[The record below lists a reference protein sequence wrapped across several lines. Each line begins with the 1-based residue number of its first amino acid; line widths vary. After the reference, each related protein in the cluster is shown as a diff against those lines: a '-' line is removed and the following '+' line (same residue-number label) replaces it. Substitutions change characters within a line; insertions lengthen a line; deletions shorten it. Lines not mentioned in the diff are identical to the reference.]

1 MYDDDEVSKDNFH
14 AYTPTDATFSKRATT
29 SNSLRTFK
37 SNNLINSL
45 LKQKMMESISP
56 ISKKMES
63 KLETPNSM
71 SHCISHSLLKSQ
83 KEMTPI
89 KPSKMLKTIGEKL
102 YEMSPEEKNVSVTG
116 ENKIYKKSLEHYYFK
131 NKDHPNKKLLE
142 SISGRSKYFD
152 SISPSSKKIIKKQMQ
167 AQNWSAKK
175 PAAVNLLSTSVVAGS
190 NFPKNTFCQ
199 SFINESDFS
208 RFDLASSILDSTNR
222 KGASSI
228 KHNSLLE

>member
-1 MYDDDEVSKDNFH
+1 MRLNKISKSNFH

-37 SNNLINSL
+37 SNNLINNM
-45 LKQKMMESISP
+45 LKQKMMDTISP
-56 ISKKMES
+56 ISRKMENQ
-63 KLETPNSM
+63 LNTPNSM
-71 SHCISHSLLKSQ
+71 NHCISHSLLKSQ

-102 YEMSPEEKNVSVTG
+102 YEMGQEEKNVSVKG
-116 ENKIYKKSLEHYYFK
+116 ESKIYKKSLEHYYFK
-131 NKDHPNKKLLE
+131 SKEHPNKKMLE

-152 SISPSSKKIIKKQMQ
+152 SMSPSSKKIVKKQIQ
-167 AQNWSAKK
+167 NQNWSSKK
-175 PAAVNLLSTSVVAGS
+175 PAVVNLLSTSVVAGS

-199 SFINESDFS
+199 SFINESEFS

-222 KGASSI
+222 KASSI
-228 KHNSLLE
+228 KHSSLLE